1 MAALEGSCV
10 EDEDE
15 ENLKEVLV
23 KDGKLVG
30 VADGLEL
37 SRLLGV
43 NSANELVRRVGI
55 EVVAKCDDVDGEDID
70 ASNVKDEDFVDASTG
85 TIVRSSP

>member
-1 MAALEGSCV
+1 VAALEGSCV

-23 KDGKLVG
+23 KDSKLVG

-37 SRLLGV
+37 GRLLVV
-43 NSANELVRRVGI
+43 NSGNELVRRLDV
-55 EVVAKCDDVDGEDID
+55 EVVAKFDDVDGEDIE